1 MNVPAKG
8 SKRRLAFVLLLVV
21 WGIKFVLGLIAAVG
35 QQAPIYPDAVRGLP
49 YPYMSEMEFYVVMPA
64 AFVALNFLLFVFA
77 RKLPKWLAIIVAV
90 LQVFALL
97 VLLFFSTG
105 GI

>member
-1 MNVPAKG
+1 
-8 SKRRLAFVLLLVV
+8 
-21 WGIKFVLGLIAAVG
+21 
-35 QQAPIYPDAVRGLP
+35 
-49 YPYMSEMEFYVVMPA
+49 MSEMEFYVVMPA